1 MIIHLLSCTKRT
13 AVCSKMRPEI
23 FEIGSAD
30 SNAARGGMS
39 CHLGLETGHE
49 GLL

>member
-1 MIIHLLSCTKRT
+1 MIIHPLGYTGKT

-23 FEIGSAD
+23 FEIVSAD
-30 SNAARGGMS
+30 SNAAHDDMS
-39 CHLGLETGHE
+39 CHWRLEIGHS

>member
-1 MIIHLLSCTKRT
+1 MILHQLGCNVRT

-23 FEIGSAD
+23 FEIVSAD

-39 CHLGLETGHE
+39 CHLRLEIGHV